1 MARTFIPH
9 HISDDSALGG
19 SLIDKSLRFND
30 NDSAY
35 LSRTP
40 SSAGNRRT
48 WTWSAWIKR
57 GSIGSRQIL
66 FSADNN
72 ASNATYLML
81 ELQADDNLRAL
92 AGTETQSAT
101 LVKETA
107 MVLRDPLTW
116 YHLVFKFDA
125 TNTSAVWYVNGQE
138 ITDLNSSFWVLAK
151 LNPSTIKSLISG
163 LSGFFV

>member
-1 MARTFIPH
+1 MARTFVPH

-57 GSIGSRQIL
+57 GNIGSRQIL

-72 ASNATYLML
+72 ASSATYLML

-92 AGTETQSAT
+92 AGTEGVSGAT

-107 MVLRDPLTW
+107 MVLRDSLSW

-125 TNTSAVWYVNGQE
+125 TNT
-138 ITDLNSSFWVLAK
+138 L
-151 LNPSTIKSLISG
+151 SLIHI
-163 LSGFFV
+163 